1 MSKAS
6 AALHTAKTMDA
17 GRFLSPGRFATIVAS
32 ITPRATGNREAD
44 PSAMTRPEARPA
56 AGQKTAT
63 PFDGV
68 IKARLRRAAK
78 KYATDTAA
86 KPSATC
92 RNTRAPRSGTR
103 F

>member
-1 MSKAS
+1 MSNTS
-6 AALHTAKTMDA
+6 AALLTAKTMDA
-17 GRFLSPGRFATIVAS
+17 GRFLSPNRFAAIVAS

-44 PSAMTRPEARPA
+44 PSAMTRPVATPA
-56 AGQKTAT
+56 AGQKTGT

-68 IKARLRRAAK
+68 VKARLRRAAK

-86 KPSATC
+86 TPSETC
-92 RNTRAPRSGTR
+92 KNARDPKNGTR

>member
-1 MSKAS
+1 
-6 AALHTAKTMDA
+6 MDA
-17 GRFLSPGRFATIVAS
+17 GRFLSPNRFATIVAS
-32 ITPRATGNREAD
+32 ITPRATGKREAE
-44 PSAMTRPEARPA
+44 PRAMTRPEAMPA

-68 IKARLRRAAK
+68 VKARLRWAAQ

-86 KPSATC
+86 TPSATKK
-92 RNTRAPRSGTR
+92 NARAPRSGTR

>member
-17 GRFLSPGRFATIVAS
+17 GRFLSSSRFATIDAS

-44 PSAMTRPEARPA
+44 PSAMTRPEATPA
-56 AGQKTAT
+56 AGQKTGT

-86 KPSATC
+86 TPSAAC
-92 RNTRAPRSGTR
+92 KNARAPRTGAR

>member
-17 GRFLSPGRFATIVAS
+17 GRLLSSSKFAAIVAS
-32 ITPRATGNREAD
+32 ITPRATGNRDMD
-44 PSAMTRPEARPA
+44 PSAMIRPDATPA

-63 PFDGV
+63 PLDGE

-78 KYATDTAA
+78 K
-86 KPSATC
+86 
-92 RNTRAPRSGTR
+92 
-103 F
+103 